1 MSDHDAVVLT
11 TVTRTLIDSQKGYR
25 TCSEVVSDDPV
36 LSAELM
42 SRHYDRVSLVH
53 VFQTAT
59 VALRGSRRV
68 SGSTFGALHRGLT
81 RLTALF
87 RNERFAAGSALD
99 DGEEYLTEMIESRLE
114 DASLQLKTRDLL
126 QMALVSA
133 RGGERLAA
141 RLLA

>member
-1 MSDHDAVVLT
+1 MSDHDADVLN
-11 TVTRTLIDSQKGYR
+11 TVTRTLIDSQKGYQ
-25 TCSEVVSDDPV
+25 TCSEVVRDDPV

-42 SRHYDRVSLVH
+42 SRHHDRVSLVH
-53 VFQTAT
+53 IFQTAT

-68 SGSTFGALHRGLT
+68 SGSAAGALHRGFT

-87 RNERFAAGSALD
+87 RNERVAAASALD
-99 DGEEYLTEMIESRLE
+99 NGEEYLTEMIENRLE
-114 DASLQLKTRDLL
+114 DSSLQLKTRDLL

-141 RLLA
+141 RLLT